1 LQGYKPAL
9 YPGDGNR
16 FARNAFAW
24 GFDPETVAS
33 GALRSG
39 VALSA
44 RMPELSALEVLSAIA
59 KTGSLSAASR
69 EVGISQQ
76 AVSAR
81 LTSIEAQV
89 GVRLVTR
96 TTRGTQ
102 LTPAGEVV
110 AEWAD
115 QVLDVAQRVDT
126 GLASLRAERRSQLKV
141 AASQTV
147 AEQLLP
153 RWLVSFQ
160 AAAARHGATAPEV
173 SFNATDSEGAIAA
186 VREGQAELGFIE
198 IRGTLHALRS
208 RVIGHD
214 ELIVVVPPDH
224 KWVRRS
230 APITVAELR
239 HTPLVSRKSGWRLLL
254 GTEEPLDSDQPAPA
268 AHPLEFVS
276 PAAVRAAVLAGAGP
290 AVMSRLAVSDDLA
303 HGRLRTIPVAD
314 LDLRRELRAI
324 WLGARIP
331 PAGAARDLLNHIATS
346 R

>member
-1 LQGYKPAL
+1 M
-9 YPGDGNR
+9 
-16 FARNAFAW
+16 
-24 GFDPETVAS
+24 
-33 GALRSG
+33 
-39 VALSA
+39 ALSA
-44 RMPELSALEVLSAIA
+44 RMPDLSALEVLSAIA

-69 EVGISQQ
+69 AVGTSQQ

-96 TTRGTQ
+96 TPRGTL

-110 AEWAD
+110 AEWAE

-147 AEQLLP
+147 AEHLLP
-153 RWLVSFQ
+153 RWLVSLQ
-160 AAAARHGATAPEV
+160 AAAQRRGAVAPEV
-173 SFNATDSEGAIAA
+173 TFDATDSEGAIAA
-186 VREGQAELGFIE
+186 VRDGRAELGFIE
-198 IRGTLHALRS
+198 TRAPLRGLRS
-208 RVIGHD
+208 RVIGRD
-214 ELIVVVPPDH
+214 ELILVVPPDH

-239 HTPLVSRKSGWRLLL
+239 QTPLVSRKSGWRLLL
-254 GTEEPLDSDQPAPA
+254 GGDEPLDGDEPEPA
-268 AHPLEFVS
+268 AHPLEFAS
-276 PAAVRAAVLAGAGP
+276 AAAVRAAVLAGAGP
-290 AVMSRLAVSDDLA
+290 AVMSRLAVSDDLS
-303 HGRLRTIPVAD
+303 HDRLRAVAVAD
-314 LDLRRELRAI
+314 LDLRRDLRAI
-324 WLGARIP
+324 WMGARTP

>member
-1 LQGYKPAL
+1 
-9 YPGDGNR
+9 
-16 FARNAFAW
+16 
-24 GFDPETVAS
+24 
-33 GALRSG
+33 
-39 VALSA
+39 
-44 RMPELSALEVLSAIA
+44 MPELSALEVLSAIA

-81 LTSIEAQV
+81 LTSIESQI

-96 TTRGTQ
+96 TTRGTE

-153 RWLVSFQ
+153 RWLVSLQ
-160 AAAARHGATAPEV
+160 TAALRRGAVAPEV
-173 SFNATDSEGAIAA
+173 SFTATDSDGALAA
-186 VREGQAELGFIE
+186 VRDGKAELGFIE
-198 IRGTLHALRS
+198 IRGTFPGLRS
-208 RVIGHD
+208 RVIGRD

-239 HTPLVSRKSGWRLLL
+239 DTPLVSRKSGWRLLL
-254 GTEEPLDSDQPAPA
+254 GAEEPGGDDDQPAPA
-268 AHPLEFVS
+268 AHPLEFAS
-276 PAAVRAAVLAGAGP
+276 AAAVRAAVLAGAGP
-290 AVMSRLAVSDDLA
+290 AMMSRLAVGDDLI
-303 HGRLRTIPVAD
+303 HGRLRAVPVAD
-314 LDLRRELRAI
+314 LDLRRDLRAI
-324 WLGARIP
+324 WLGARTP
-331 PAGAARDLLNHIATS
+331 PAGAARDVLNHIATS

>member
-1 LQGYKPAL
+1 
-9 YPGDGNR
+9 
-16 FARNAFAW
+16 
-24 GFDPETVAS
+24 
-33 GALRSG
+33 
-39 VALSA
+39 
-44 RMPELSALEVLSAIA
+44 MPELSALELLSAIA
-59 KTGSLSAASR
+59 KTGSLNAASR

-81 LTSIEAQV
+81 LTSIESQI
-89 GVRLVTR
+89 GVRVVTR

-102 LTPAGEVV
+102 LTAAGEVV
-110 AEWAD
+110 VEWAE

-126 GLASLRAERRSQLKV
+126 GLASLRAERRSRLKV
-141 AASQTV
+141 VASQTV

-198 IRGTLHALRS
+198 IRGTLHELRS

-214 ELIVVVPPDH
+214 ELIVVVAPDH
-224 KWVRRS
+224 KWARRS
-230 APITVAELR
+230 APITVAQLR
-239 HTPLVSRKSGWRLLL
+239 QTPLVSRESGWRLLL
-254 GTEEPLDSDQPAPA
+254 GAEEPDADGEQPGTA
-268 AHPLEFVS
+268 AHPLEFGS
-276 PAAVRAAVLAGAGP
+276 AAAVRAAVLAGAGP
-290 AVMSRLAVSDDLA
+290 AVMSRLAVSDDLI
-303 HGRLRTIPVAD
+303 HGRLQAVPVAN
-314 LDLRRELRAI
+314 LDLRRDLRAI
-324 WLGARIP
+324 WMGARTP

>member
-1 LQGYKPAL
+1 
-9 YPGDGNR
+9 
-16 FARNAFAW
+16 
-24 GFDPETVAS
+24 
-33 GALRSG
+33 
-39 VALSA
+39 
-44 RMPELSALEVLSAIA
+44 MPELSALELLSAIA
-59 KTGSLSAASR
+59 KTGSLNAASR

-81 LTSIEAQV
+81 LTSIESQI
-89 GVRLVTR
+89 GVRVVTR

-102 LTPAGEVV
+102 LTAAGEVV
-110 AEWAD
+110 VEWAE

-126 GLASLRAERRSQLKV
+126 GLASLRAERRSRLKV
-141 AASQTV
+141 VASQTV

-153 RWLVSFQ
+153 GWLVSFQ
-160 AAAARHGATAPEV
+160 AAAVRHGVIAPEV
-173 SFNATDSEGAIAA
+173 SFTATDSEGAIAA
-186 VREGQAELGFIE
+186 VREGDAEVGFIE
-198 IRGTLHALRS
+198 IRGTLHGLRS
-208 RVIGHD
+208 RVIGRD

-239 HTPLVSRKSGWRLLL
+239 QTPLVSRKSGWRLLL

-303 HGRLRTIPVAD
+303 HGRLRTVPVAD

>member
-1 LQGYKPAL
+1 
-9 YPGDGNR
+9 
-16 FARNAFAW
+16 
-24 GFDPETVAS
+24 
-33 GALRSG
+33 
-39 VALSA
+39 
-44 RMPELSALEVLSAIA
+44 
-59 KTGSLSAASR
+59 
-69 EVGISQQ
+69 
-76 AVSAR
+76 
-81 LTSIEAQV
+81 
-89 GVRLVTR
+89 VRLVTR

-102 LTPAGEVV
+102 LTAAGEVV

-115 QVLDVAQRVDT
+115 QVLDVAQRVDA

-198 IRGTLHALRS
+198 IRGTLHEVRS

-239 HTPLVSRKSGWRLLL
+239 QTPLVSRKSGWRLLL
-254 GTEEPLDSDQPAPA
+254 GTEEPMDSDQSAAA

-324 WLGARIP
+324 WMGARTP

>member
-1 LQGYKPAL
+1 
-9 YPGDGNR
+9 
-16 FARNAFAW
+16 
-24 GFDPETVAS
+24 
-33 GALRSG
+33 
-39 VALSA
+39 
-44 RMPELSALEVLSAIA
+44 MPELSALEVLSAIA

-76 AVSAR
+76 AVFDAAELDRVPDRRASGDTHDAR
-81 LTSIEAQV
+81 YPTD
-89 GVRLVTR
+89 
-96 TTRGTQ
+96 
-102 LTPAGEVV
+102 PGEVV

-115 QVLDVAQRVDT
+115 QILDVAQRVDT

-160 AAAARHGATAPEV
+160 AAAARRGDTAPEV
-173 SFNATDSEGAIAA
+173 SFTATDSEGAIAA
-186 VREGQAELGFIE
+186 VREGRAELGFIE
-198 IRGTLHALRS
+198 IRGMLHELRS

-239 HTPLVSRKSGWRLLL
+239 QTPLVSRKSGWRLI
-254 GTEEPLDSDQPAPA
+254 GTEEPLDSDHSAPA

-303 HGRLRTIPVAD
+303 HGRLRTVPVAD

>member
-1 LQGYKPAL
+1 MPSSSLWACDFGPRLVL
-9 YPGDGNR
+9 YG
-16 FARNAFAW
+16 
-24 GFDPETVAS
+24 
-33 GALRSG
+33 LRSG

-69 EVGISQQ
+69 EVGTSQQ

-81 LTSIEAQV
+81 LTSIESQI

-96 TTRGTQ
+96 TTRGTR
-102 LTPAGEVV
+102 LTAAGEVV
-110 AEWAD
+110 AEWAE
-115 QVLDVAQRVDT
+115 QVLDVALRVDT

-141 AASQTV
+141 VASQTV

-160 AAAARHGATAPEV
+160 AAAMRQRAVAPEV

-186 VREGQAELGFIE
+186 VRDGQAELGFIE
-198 IRGTLHALRS
+198 TRGALYGLRS
-208 RVIGHD
+208 RVVGRD

-239 HTPLVSRKSGWRLLL
+239 RTPLVSRKSGWRLLL
-254 GTEEPLDSDQPAPA
+254 GADDVVDGDQPAPL
-268 AHPLEFVS
+268 AHPLELAS

-290 AVMSRLAVSDDLA
+290 AVMSRLAVGDDLS
-303 HGRLRTIPVAD
+303 HGRLRAIPVAD
-314 LDLRRELRAI
+314 LDLRRDLRAI
-324 WLGARIP
+324 WLGASTA
-331 PAGAARDLLNHIATS
+331 PAGAARDLLNHIANS

>member
-1 LQGYKPAL
+1 
-9 YPGDGNR
+9 
-16 FARNAFAW
+16 
-24 GFDPETVAS
+24 
-33 GALRSG
+33 
-39 VALSA
+39 
-44 RMPELSALEVLSAIA
+44 MPELSALEVLSAIA

-81 LTSIEAQV
+81 LTSIESQI

-102 LTPAGEVV
+102 LTLAGEVV

-126 GLASLRAERRSQLKV
+126 GLASLRAERRSRLKV

-153 RWLVSFQ
+153 RWLVSLQ
-160 AAAARHGATAPEV
+160 AAALRRGAVAPEV
-173 SFNATDSEGAIAA
+173 SFTATDSEGAIAA
-186 VREGQAELGFIE
+186 VRDGQAELGFIE
-198 IRGTLHALRS
+198 IRGTFHGLRS
-208 RVIGHD
+208 RVIGRD

-239 HTPLVSRKSGWRLLL
+239 QTPLVSRESGWRLLL
-254 GTEEPLDSDQPAPA
+254 GADQPLDGDQPAPA
-268 AHPLEFVS
+268 AHPLELAS
-276 PAAVRAAVLAGAGP
+276 AAAVRAAVLAGAGP
-290 AVMSRLAVSDDLA
+290 AVMSRLAVSDDLI
-303 HGRLRTIPVAD
+303 HGRLRAVPVAD
-314 LDLRRELRAI
+314 LDLRRDLRAI
-324 WLGARIP
+324 WMGARTS
-331 PAGAARDLLNHIATS
+331 PAGAARDLLHHIATS

>member
-1 LQGYKPAL
+1 
-9 YPGDGNR
+9 
-16 FARNAFAW
+16 
-24 GFDPETVAS
+24 
-33 GALRSG
+33 
-39 VALSA
+39 
-44 RMPELSALEVLSAIA
+44 MPDLSALEVLSAIA

-69 EVGISQQ
+69 AVGTSQQ

-96 TTRGTQ
+96 TPRGTL

-110 AEWAD
+110 AEWAE

-147 AEQLLP
+147 AEHLLP
-153 RWLVSFQ
+153 RWLVSLQ
-160 AAAARHGATAPEV
+160 AAAQRRGAVAPEV
-173 SFNATDSEGAIAA
+173 TFDATDSEGAIAA
-186 VREGQAELGFIE
+186 VRDGRAELGFIE
-198 IRGTLHALRS
+198 TRAPLRGLRS
-208 RVIGHD
+208 RVIGRD
-214 ELIVVVPPDH
+214 ELILVVPPDH

-239 HTPLVSRKSGWRLLL
+239 QTPLVSRKSGWRLLL
-254 GTEEPLDSDQPAPA
+254 GGDEPLDGDEPEPA
-268 AHPLEFVS
+268 AHPLEFAS
-276 PAAVRAAVLAGAGP
+276 AAAVRAAVLAGAGP
-290 AVMSRLAVSDDLA
+290 AVMSRLAVSDDLS
-303 HGRLRTIPVAD
+303 HDRLRAVAVAD
-314 LDLRRELRAI
+314 LDLRRDLRAI
-324 WLGARIP
+324 WMGARTP

>member
-1 LQGYKPAL
+1 
-9 YPGDGNR
+9 
-16 FARNAFAW
+16 
-24 GFDPETVAS
+24 
-33 GALRSG
+33 
-39 VALSA
+39 
-44 RMPELSALEVLSAIA
+44 MPELSALEVLSAIA
-59 KTGSLSAASR
+59 KTGSLNAASR
-69 EVGISQQ
+69 EVGTSQQ

-81 LTSIEAQV
+81 LTSIESQI

-126 GLASLRAERRSQLKV
+126 GLASLRAERRSRLKV
-141 AASQTV
+141 VASHTV

-153 RWLVSFQ
+153 RWLVSLQ
-160 AAAARHGATAPEV
+160 AAAQRHGAVAPEV

-186 VREGQAELGFIE
+186 VREGEAELGFIE
-198 IRGTLHALRS
+198 IRGALHGLRS
-208 RVIGHD
+208 RVIGRD

-239 HTPLVSRKSGWRLLL
+239 QTPLVSRRSGWRLLL
-254 GTEEPLDSDQPAPA
+254 GSDEGTEDNNGDQQEPA
-268 AHPLEFVS
+268 AHPLELAS
-276 PAAVRAAVLAGAGP
+276 AAAVRAAVLAGAGP
-290 AVMSRLAVSDDLA
+290 AVMSRLAVSDDLN
-303 HGRLRTIPVAD
+303 HGRLRAIPVAD
-314 LDLRRELRAI
+314 MDMRRDLRAI
-324 WLGARIP
+324 WMGAQTP
-331 PAGAARDLLNHIATS
+331 PAGAARDLLHHIATS

>member
-1 LQGYKPAL
+1 VRRL
-9 YPGDGNR
+9 
-16 FARNAFAW
+16 
-24 GFDPETVAS
+24 AS
-33 GALRSG
+33 GFSPESCLAALPSG
-39 VALSA
+39 VPLSA

-59 KTGSLSAASR
+59 KTGSLNAASR
-69 EVGISQQ
+69 EVGTSQQ

-81 LTSIEAQV
+81 LTSIESQI

-126 GLASLRAERRSQLKV
+126 GLASLRAERRSRLKV
-141 AASQTV
+141 VASHTV

-153 RWLVSFQ
+153 RWLVSLQ
-160 AAAARHGATAPEV
+160 AAARRHGAVAPEV
-173 SFNATDSEGAIAA
+173 SFNATDSVGAIAA
-186 VREGQAELGFIE
+186 VREGEAELGFIE
-198 IRGTLHALRS
+198 IRGTLHGLRS
-208 RVIGHD
+208 RVIGRD

-239 HTPLVSRKSGWRLLL
+239 QTPLVSRKSGWRLLL
-254 GTEEPLDSDQPAPA
+254 GSDEGTEDNNVDRREPA
-268 AHPLEFVS
+268 AHPLELAS
-276 PAAVRAAVLAGAGP
+276 AAAVRAAILAGAGP
-290 AVMSRLAVSDDLA
+290 AVMSRLAVSDDLN
-303 HGRLRTIPVAD
+303 HGRLRAIPVAD
-314 LDLRRELRAI
+314 MDMRRDLRAI
-324 WLGARIP
+324 WMGAKTP
-331 PAGAARDLLNHIATS
+331 PAGAARDLLHHIATS

>member
-1 LQGYKPAL
+1 
-9 YPGDGNR
+9 
-16 FARNAFAW
+16 
-24 GFDPETVAS
+24 
-33 GALRSG
+33 
-39 VALSA
+39 
-44 RMPELSALEVLSAIA
+44 MPELSALEVLSAIA
-59 KTGSLSAASR
+59 KTGSLNAASR
-69 EVGISQQ
+69 EVGTSQQ

-81 LTSIEAQV
+81 LNSIESQI

-126 GLASLRAERRSQLKV
+126 GLASLRAERRSRLKV
-141 AASQTV
+141 VASHTV

-153 RWLVSFQ
+153 RWLVSLQ
-160 AAAARHGATAPEV
+160 SAAQRHGGVAPEV

-186 VREGQAELGFIE
+186 VREGEAELGFIE
-198 IRGTLHALRS
+198 IRGTLHGVRS
-208 RVIGHD
+208 KVIGRD

-254 GTEEPLDSDQPAPA
+254 GADEAVHDAGDDQPEPA
-268 AHPLEFVS
+268 AHPLELAS
-276 PAAVRAAVLAGAGP
+276 AAAVRAAVLAGAGP
-290 AVMSRLAVSDDLA
+290 AVMSRLAVSDDLN
-303 HGRLRTIPVAD
+303 HGRLRAIPVAGM
-314 LDLRRELRAI
+314 DLRRDLRAI
-324 WLGARIP
+324 WLGAATP
-331 PAGAARDLLNHIATS
+331 PAGAARDLLHHIATS

>member
-1 LQGYKPAL
+1 
-9 YPGDGNR
+9 
-16 FARNAFAW
+16 
-24 GFDPETVAS
+24 
-33 GALRSG
+33 
-39 VALSA
+39 
-44 RMPELSALEVLSAIA
+44 MPELSALEVLSAIA
-59 KTGSLSAASR
+59 KTGSLNAASR
-69 EVGISQQ
+69 EVGTSQQ

-81 LTSIEAQV
+81 LTSIESQI

-126 GLASLRAERRSQLKV
+126 GLASLRAERRSRLKV
-141 AASQTV
+141 AASHTV

-160 AAAARHGATAPEV
+160 AAAQRHGAIAPEV

-186 VREGQAELGFIE
+186 VRKGEAELGFIE
-198 IRGTLHALRS
+198 IRGALHGLRS
-208 RVIGHD
+208 RVVGRD
-214 ELIVVVPPDH
+214 ELIVIVPPDH

-239 HTPLVSRKSGWRLLL
+239 QTPLVSRKSGWRLLL
-254 GTEEPLDSDQPAPA
+254 GADEAAEDDADDRDDHPEPA
-268 AHPLEFVS
+268 AHPLELAS
-276 PAAVRAAVLAGAGP
+276 AAAVRAAVLAGAGP
-290 AVMSRLAVSDDLA
+290 AVMSRLAVSDDLN
-303 HGRLRTIPVAD
+303 HGRLRAVPVAE
-314 LDLRRELRAI
+314 LDLRRDLRAI
-324 WLGARIP
+324 WMGANTP